1 MRTRLALA
9 ALLAPTALYA
19 QPRASSGVRGT
30 VYDAT
35 GEPALEVSVVVP
47 DTELRTRTDL
57 DGRFE
62 LRLPPGRYTLRAIF
76 DRTHR
81 VERVD
86 VEVREGALTDLD
98 LRLGETPAPAPSTP
112 TQPLA
117 AQVDPIAPPPA
128 APAPPPE
135 AHRDSGSATVMV
147 IRGRADR
154 GTAATQLQVR
164 RQSAAVSDGVSAQDI
179 ARAPDAAVSDAA
191 RRVVGVTIVNGRYA
205 YVRGLGGRYVNALLN
220 GMPLPSL
227 DPDEPGVQLDV
238 LPASM
243 LSALDVY
250 KSFTPDMPGDFA
262 GGSLQLSSRDYPSR
276 FSLRVGLS
284 GGFDSLTHTGQVS
297 AGSGSSTDLFG
308 FDDGRRALPSAV
320 PSRRVDVGS
329 ELSLDDVTRVGRSLS
344 NDWTIRRRTALP
356 TMGLSVSAGGT
367 ARVRGRPLGM
377 LFALTW
383 SAGERL
389 SRDAIGQVRQG
400 GTTAAPTLEYRERQT
415 QETLHADALWGAL
428 ATASLQATPRDE
440 VGLVALW
447 AQSSTDAT
455 LVRQG
460 YNETLGQD
468 FLQRTLR
475 FTQRSMGVA
484 QLNGDHRDLF
494 GRDSRLR
501 WQLFGDLALRSEP
514 DVRDFV
520 YRRDDNGAYQATTG
534 PGNIGRLWS
543 DLDLRDAGGN
553 LDVTVPIRAVA
564 LRFGGMVRLG
574 ERSFSLRRF
583 SYRYDPANGPAPGE
597 LALTPGEF
605 LAPER
610 LGRDLQLVEVT
621 DRFDGYTASQ
631 SLYAPFVRADYT
643 RGGTREN
650 PALRVTAGARVE
662 VFSQRVTSQSPFA
675 EAGVVSAPRVTDR
688 TDPSVLPAASVR
700 WAVNPTMNLRAAYG
714 ATLARPIVREVAP
727 FLYPDFV
734 RNRTIQGNP
743 DLRTTAVHN
752 ADLRWEWYPARGEV
766 LAASLFYKAFIDPIE
781 RVVLDRNGNA
791 TYDNVDGAQNFGA
804 ELEARVSLGRLARPL
819 RSLFFNANASLIYS
833 RVSLSPSQQVNAT
846 NAERPLAGQSPW
858 VVNLGLRYEP
868 SPKFSASVFYNVFGA
883 RIEDVG
889 RFGLPDTYREPV
901 HQLDAT
907 VQWNPSPA
915 LGLRLAARNLALQP
929 LVFTQG
935 PLEVLRRDP
944 AMSMSLSAQLTY

>member
-1 MRTRLALA
+1 
-9 ALLAPTALYA
+9 
-19 QPRASSGVRGT
+19 
-30 VYDAT
+30 
-35 GEPALEVSVVVP
+35 
-47 DTELRTRTDL
+47 
-57 DGRFE
+57 
-62 LRLPPGRYTLRAIF
+62 
-76 DRTHR
+76 
-81 VERVD
+81 
-86 VEVREGALTDLD
+86 
-98 LRLGETPAPAPSTP
+98 
-112 TQPLA
+112 
-117 AQVDPIAPPPA
+117 
-128 APAPPPE
+128 
-135 AHRDSGSATVMV
+135 MV

-154 GTAATQLQVR
+154 STAATQLQVR
-164 RQSAAVSDGVSAQDI
+164 RQSASVSDGVSAQEM
-179 ARAPDAAVSDAA
+179 ARAPDTAVSDAA

-238 LPASM
+238 LPASL
-243 LSALDVY
+243 LSALSVY

-276 FSLRVGLS
+276 FTLQLGLS
-284 GGFDSLTHTGQVS
+284 GGFDSLTHTGNVS
-297 AGSGSSTDLFG
+297 AGNGSATDLLG

-320 PSRRVDVGS
+320 PAQRVDVGS
-329 ELSLDDVTRVGRSLS
+329 ALNLDAVTRIGRSLP
-344 NDWTIRRRTALP
+344 NDWTIQRRSALP
-356 TMGLSVSAGGT
+356 NLGLSLSAGGT

-377 LFALTW
+377 LFALSW
-383 SAGERL
+383 NAGESL
-389 SRDAIGQVRQG
+389 NRDAIGQVRQG
-400 GTTAAPTLEYRERQT
+400 GTAAAPRLEYREQQT
-415 QETLHADALWGAL
+415 QDTLNTDALWGAL

-440 VGLVALW
+440 VGVVALW
-447 AQSSTDAT
+447 AQSSSDDTI
-455 LVRQG
+455 VRQG

-484 QLNGDHRDLF
+484 QLNGEHRELL

-520 YRRDDNGAYQATTG
+520 YRRDDLGTYQATTG

-543 DLDLRDAGGN
+543 NLDVREAGGN
-553 LDVTVPIRAVA
+553 VDLTIPIRAFA
-564 LRFGGMVRLG
+564 LRVGTMVRLG

-597 LALTPGEF
+597 LELPPGEF
-605 LAPER
+605 LAPSR
-610 LGRDLQLVEVT
+610 LGRDLQLVEYT

-631 SLYAPFVRADYT
+631 SLYAPFLRADYT
-643 RGGTREN
+643 RGGTRED
-650 PALRVTAGARVE
+650 PTLRVTAGARVE
-662 VFSQRVTSQSPFA
+662 VFSQRVTSQSPFS
-675 EAGVVSAPRVTDR
+675 EAGIVSAPRITDR
-688 TDPSVLPAASVR
+688 TDPNVLPAASVS
-700 WAVNPTMNLRAAYG
+700 WSVTPTMTLRAAYG

-734 RNRTIQGNP
+734 RNRTVQGNP
-743 DLRTTAVHN
+743 DLRTTTVHN
-752 ADLRWEWYPARGEV
+752 ADLRWELYPSRGEV
-766 LAASLFYKAFIDPIE
+766 IAASLFYKGFVDPIE
-781 RVVLDRNGNA
+781 RVILDRNGNA
-791 TYDNVDGAQNFGA
+791 TYDNVEGAQNFGA
-804 ELEARVSLGRLARPL
+804 ELEARISLGRIARAL
-819 RSLFFNANASLIYS
+819 RAVYLNVNASLIYS

-858 VVNLGLRYEP
+858 VVNAGLRWEP
-868 SPKFSASVFYNVFGA
+868 SPKFSASVFYNVFGP

-907 VQWNPSPA
+907 VQWDPSPRF
-915 LGLRLAARNLALQP
+915 GLRLSARNLALQP

-935 PLEVLRRDP
+935 PLEVLRRD
-944 AMSMSLSAQLTY
+944 AAMSLSLRAQLTY